1 MKKKD
6 IILTVCLLIVAAVI
20 YLIIRITGH
29 SEGNQAV
36 VTVAGKEY
44 GVYRLDENKEFKV
57 KSENGY
63 NIIVISDGKVYIKDA
78 DCPDKYCV
86 HQGKI
91 SKSGETLICLPHKLS
106 VEVKKDDDSGA
117 NIDAIAK

>member
-6 IILTVCLLIVAAVI
+6 VILTVCLLIAAAAI
-20 YLIIRITGH
+20 YLIIQFTGY
-29 SEGNQAV
+29 SEGSQAV

-44 GVYRLDENKEFKV
+44 GVYHLDEDKEFTV
-57 KSENGY
+57 KSKNGY
-63 NIIVISDGKVYIKDA
+63 NIIVISSGKVYIKDA

-106 VEVKKDDDSGA
+106 VEVKKDNDNGD